1 MLFKYL
7 LGNELL
13 YGHGTTILYNE
24 FKHFNLLRHKQVVY

>member
-13 YGHGTTILYNE
+13 YGHGTTILYE
-24 FKHFNLLRHKQVVY
+24 LKHFNLLRHQQVVY